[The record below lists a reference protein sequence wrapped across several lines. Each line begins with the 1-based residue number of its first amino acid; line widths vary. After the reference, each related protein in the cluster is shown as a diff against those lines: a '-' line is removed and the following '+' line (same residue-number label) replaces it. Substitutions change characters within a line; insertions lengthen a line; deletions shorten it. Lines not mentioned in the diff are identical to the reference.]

1 MNIRKSLAIL
11 LILIPISIGPLQA
24 QNSGFDGLKAEAVAS
39 VDSMQKLTQEIIDS
53 LFSFSELGFQEF
65 ETQRYLT
72 ELLQDNG
79 FDVELGISGIPSA
92 WWASWGSGEPVIALG
107 SDVDGI
113 PRASQMPGVAYRQ
126 PMIEGAPGH
135 GEGHNSGQAV
145 NIVAALAVK
154 EIMERENLPGT
165 IVLWPGIAEELLGT
179 KAWYARDGLFDGV
192 DAVLFTH
199 VGRNLGVS
207 WGRARGTGLVSVEYL
222 FDGEAAH
229 GAGDPWEGR
238 SALDAVELMNI
249 AWNFRREH
257 LHPLQRS
264 HYVISNGGDQPNVV
278 PSSASVWY
286 FIREVTADGIRQNFA
301 TLQQIAEGAALM
313 SDTSVTRRIV
323 GAAYPRHFNR
333 PIALAMDQNIQNV
346 GLPQWSENDQQF
358 AKALQTLMGSEDP
371 QGLATELSGI
381 TPDLEEPVS
390 GGSDDIGD
398 VAWNVPTVT
407 LRYPSNVSGLQG
419 HHWSSAMAM
428 ATPIAH
434 KGAVAGAKVIAT
446 TMLDL
451 VQSDTLVNEAHS
463 YFDDVQ
469 TADEEYQPFIGPEDP
484 PAIEKNEDIM
494 AEFRPLL
501 QDLYYDPSR
510 YDTSSRYYMSSHC
523 YTPSRYFTSS
533 HYYTPSRY
541 YTPYRY
547 YRNDR
552 YELLQA
558 SFYSKP

>member
-1 MNIRKSLAIL
+1 MNTFRALAIGAML
-11 LILIPISIGPLQA
+11 LPFSFQLNA
-24 QNSGFDGLKAEAVAS
+24 QDADGFTGLKEEAVGM
-39 VDSMQKLTQEIIDS
+39 VESMSRLNQEIVDS

-72 ELLQDNG
+72 EILAQNG
-79 FDVELGISGIPSA
+79 FEVELGVAGIPSA

-179 KAWYARDGLFDGV
+179 KAWYARDGMFEGV

-199 VGRNLGVS
+199 VSSNLSVS
-207 WGRARGTGLVSVEYL
+207 WGAARGTGLISVEYM
-222 FDGEAAH
+222 FDGIAAH

-238 SALDAVELMNI
+238 SALDAVELVNI
-249 AWNFRREH
+249 GWNYRREH

-264 HYVISNGGDQPNVV
+264 HYVINSGGDQPNVV
-278 PSSASVWY
+278 PSYASVWY
-286 FIREVTADGIRQNFA
+286 FIREVTADGIRENYQ
-301 TLQQIAEGAALM
+301 TLDRIAQGAAMMTDTGM
-313 SDTSVTRRIV
+313 SSRVV

-333 PIALAMDQNIQNV
+333 PMALAMDENIRQV

-358 AKALQTLMGSEDP
+358 ARALQELMGSDDP
-371 QGLATELSGI
+371 QGLARELSGI
-381 TPDLEEPVS
+381 GEPLENPVS

-398 VAWNVPTVT
+398 VSWTLPTVT
-407 LRYPSNVSGLQG
+407 LRFPSNVGGLQG

-434 KGAVAGAKVIAT
+434 KGAEAGAKVIAA

-451 VQSDTLVNEAHS
+451 LQNDTLVEEAWN
-463 YFDDVQ
+463 YYEDVQ
-469 TADEEYQPFIGPEDP
+469 TAEEQYDSFIGPDDV
-484 PAIEKNEDIM
+484 PAIEKNTGIM

-501 QDLYYDPSR
+501 EELYYDPNQF
-510 YDTSSRYYMSSHC
+510 DTYLEQLGIDYPQLEAD
-523 YTPSRYFTSS
+523 TI
-533 HYYTPSRY
+533 
-541 YTPYRY
+541 
-547 YRNDR
+547 
-552 YELLQA
+552 Q
-558 SFYSKP
+558 

>member
-1 MNIRKSLAIL
+1 MTNRMIFLAFLFVLMMPLRFSLAQSNDL
-11 LILIPISIGPLQA
+11 DS
-24 QNSGFDGLKAEAVAS
+24 LKAEAVS
-39 VDSMQKLTQEIIDS
+39 SIDSLAKLNQEIIDS
-53 LFSFSELGFQEF
+53 LFSFAELGFQEF

-72 ELLQDNG
+72 EILEQND
-79 FDVELGISGIPSA
+79 FEVELGIAGIPSA

-113 PRASQMPGVAYRQ
+113 PRASQMPGVAFRQ

-154 EIMERENLPGT
+154 EVMESEGLPGT
-165 IVLWPGIAEELLGT
+165 IVIWPGIAEELLGT
-179 KAWYARDGLFDGV
+179 KAWYARDGLFEGV

-199 VGRNLGVS
+199 VSNNLSVS

-222 FDGEAAH
+222 FDGVAAH
-229 GAGDPWEGR
+229 GAGDPWKGR

-249 AWNFRREH
+249 AWNYRREH

-286 FIREVTADGIRQNFA
+286 FIREVSADGIRNNFS
-301 TLQQIAEGAALM
+301 TLHQIAEGASLM
-313 SDTSVTRRIV
+313 TDTSMSRRIV

-333 PIALAMDQNIQNV
+333 PIALAMDENIKKI
-346 GLPQWSENDQQF
+346 GLPSWSENDQQF
-358 AKALQTLMGSEDP
+358 AKALQTLMGAEQP
-371 QGLATELSGI
+371 EGLATELAGI
-381 TPDLEEPVS
+381 TPDLEQPIS

-398 VAWNVPTVT
+398 ISWNVPTVT
-407 LRYPSNVSGLQG
+407 LRYPSNVRGLQG

-434 KGAVAGAKVIAT
+434 KGAIAGAKVIAS

-451 VQSDTLVNEAHS
+451 ISNDTLVEEAQN

-469 TADEEYQPFIGPEDP
+469 TAEEQYRPFISPDDP
-484 PAIEKNEDIM
+484 PAIDKNQDIM
-494 AEFRPLL
+494 AKFKPMLEE
-501 QDLYYDPSR
+501 LYYDPDR
-510 YDTSSRYYMSSHC
+510 FETYLDQLGIDYPQL
-523 YTPSRYFTSS
+523 TPTEIR
-533 HYYTPSRY
+533 
-541 YTPYRY
+541 
-547 YRNDR
+547 RN
-552 YELLQA
+552 
-558 SFYSKP
+558 

>member
-1 MNIRKSLAIL
+1 MNNPKVSLAL
-11 LILIPISIGPLQA
+11 LLVLLLPIRAGLA
-24 QNSGFDGLKAEAVAS
+24 QSTDLESLKAEAVS
-39 VDSMQKLTQEIIDS
+39 SIDSLAKLNQEIIDS
-53 LFSFSELGFQEF
+53 LFSFAELGFQEF

-72 ELLQDNG
+72 EILQQND
-79 FDVELGISGIPSA
+79 FEVELGVAGIPSA

-113 PRASQMPGVAYRQ
+113 PRASQMPGVASRQ

-154 EIMERENLPGT
+154 EIMENEGLPGT
-165 IVLWPGIAEELLGT
+165 IVIWPGIAEELLGT
-179 KAWYARDGLFDGV
+179 KAWYARDGLFEGV

-199 VGRNLGVS
+199 VSNNLTVS
-207 WGRARGTGLVSVEYL
+207 WGKARGTGLVSVEYL
-222 FDGEAAH
+222 FDGVAAH
-229 GAGDPWEGR
+229 GAGDPWKGR

-249 AWNFRREH
+249 AWNYRREH

-286 FIREVTADGIRQNFA
+286 FIREVSADGIRNNFA
-301 TLQQIAEGAALM
+301 TLHQIAEGASLM
-313 SDTSVTRRIV
+313 TDTSVSRRIV

-333 PIALAMDQNIQNV
+333 PIALAMDENIKNI
-346 GLPQWSENDQQF
+346 GLPNWSEDDQQF
-358 AKALQTLMGSEDP
+358 AKALQTLMGAEEP
-371 QGLATELSGI
+371 EGLATDLTGI
-381 TPDLEEPVS
+381 TPDLEQPIS

-398 VAWNVPTVT
+398 ISWNVPTVT
-407 LRYPSNVSGLQG
+407 LRYPSNVRGLQG

-434 KGAVAGAKVIAT
+434 KGAITGAKVIAT

-451 VQSDTLVNEAHS
+451 ISNDILVEEAQN

-469 TADEEYQPFIGPEDP
+469 TADEQYRPFISPDDP
-484 PAIEKNEDIM
+484 PAIDKNEDIM
-494 AEFRPLL
+494 TKFKPMLEE
-501 QDLYYDPSR
+501 LYYDADRFETYLDQLGIDYPQL
-510 YDTSSRYYMSSHC
+510 
-523 YTPSRYFTSS
+523 TPTEIR
-533 HYYTPSRY
+533 
-541 YTPYRY
+541 
-547 YRNDR
+547 RN
-552 YELLQA
+552 
-558 SFYSKP
+558 

>member
-1 MNIRKSLAIL
+1 MPRWYRIEDFAVKQITAVFCSLTL
-11 LILIPISIGPLQA
+11 MSTIPIAAFA
-24 QNSGFDGLKAEAVAS
+24 QSGFSGLKAEAVQGVS
-39 VDSMQKLTQEIIDS
+39 NRSKMVQEIVDS

-72 ELLQDNG
+72 AILEAND
-79 FDVELGISGIPSA
+79 FKVEQGVSGIPSA
-92 WWASWGSGEPVIALG
+92 WWARWGSGKPVIALG

-154 EIMERENLPGT
+154 DIMERENLSGT
-165 IVLWPGIAEELLGT
+165 LIIWPGIAEELLGT
-179 KAWYARDGLFDGV
+179 KAWFARDGMFADV

-199 VGRNLGVS
+199 VSNNLSVS
-207 WGRARGTGLVSVEYL
+207 WGPARGTGLVSVEYI
-222 FDGEAAH
+222 FDGIAAH
-229 GAGDPWEGR
+229 GAGDPWQGR
-238 SALDAVELMNI
+238 SALDAVELTNI

-278 PSSASVWY
+278 PSYASVWY
-286 FIREVTADGIRQNFA
+286 FIREVTADNIRTNFA
-301 TLQQIAEGAALM
+301 ILNNIAKGAALM
-313 SDTSVTRRIV
+313 TDTGMTQRIV
-323 GAAYPRHFNR
+323 GAAYPRHFNK
-333 PIALAMDQNIQNV
+333 PIAEAMNENIQQV
-346 GLPQWSENDQQF
+346 GLPSWSEEDQTF
-358 AKALQTLMGSEDP
+358 ARALQMLMGNEDAK
-371 QGLATELSGI
+371 GLATELAG
-381 TPDLEEPVS
+381 LEDPLANPVS

-398 VAWNVPTVT
+398 VSWNVPTVT

-434 KGAVAGAKVIAT
+434 KGAEAGAKVIAT

-451 VQSDTLVNEAHS
+451 LQSGTLIDDAQA

-469 TADEEYQPFIGPEDP
+469 TAEETYVPFIGADDP
-484 PAIEKNEDIM
+484 PAIEKNADIM
-494 AEFRPLL
+494 AEFQPQLES
-501 QDLYYDPSR
+501 LYYDPSR
-510 YDTSSRYYMSSHC
+510 YSTYLEQLGIVYPQLEETTIRRSR
-523 YTPSRYFTSS
+523 
-533 HYYTPSRY
+533 
-541 YTPYRY
+541 
-547 YRNDR
+547 
-552 YELLQA
+552 
-558 SFYSKP
+558 